1 MSLKPY
7 KAHEYLRY
15 KYSGFSGEPGYYR
28 ICIGSAIESQELMNE
43 NNINHLS
50 VTQNDEIVGMLFR
63 NDLKKVEYLSDFV
76 GGKTSHESSFSVV
89 DIKELMTK
97 CLMILREEVD

>member
-1 MSLKPY
+1 MNILDTNIQDLVASQVITVSVSDPLLKA
-7 KAHEYLRY
+7 K
-15 KYSGFSGEPGYYR
+15 
-28 ICIGSAIESQELMNE
+28 ELMNE